1 MFYTGQV
8 ALVGLSALAHSYKQ
22 GYDRMSKFLDRM
34 EQISRGTQAPL
45 GFGVARPEKI
55 PGMALVGLITSN
67 HPSGVSTVADLA
79 PDAALVAG
87 GPGQASASELAEP
100 LGAALPWG
108 VRATSMTQE
117 EVQAYQESGC
127 DLLAFPLEG
136 TPVSAVASDEIARIL
151 CVDPDINERQLR
163 AIMALPVDMLLLS
176 MSGHSGPWTLSEL
189 AAVGSVSRRAGE
201 KYILVEVSQP
211 PDGKELEVLRDIGV
225 HGLVVDVGHVT
236 SDALAGLKKRLLEM
250 PRQRPGRKGRRNAI
264 VPSSAFLSVEVPGR
278 EEEEDDDE

>member
-1 MFYTGQV
+1 MIDDGPTAQP
-8 ALVGLSALAHSYKQ
+8 GLSALAYSHRQ
-22 GYDRMSKFLDRM
+22 GNDRMSKFLDRM
-34 EQISRGTQAPL
+34 EQIGRGTQAPL

-67 HPSGVSTVADLA
+67 YSTGVSAVAELA

-87 GPGQASASELAEP
+87 GPGPASVSELAEP
-100 LGAALPWG
+100 LGSALPWG
-108 VRATSMTQE
+108 VRATSMTPE

-151 CVDPDINERQLR
+151 CVDPGIEERELR

>member
-1 MFYTGQV
+1 MIDDGPTAQP
-8 ALVGLSALAHSYKQ
+8 GLSALAYSHRQ
-22 GYDRMSKFLDRM
+22 GNDRMSKFLDRM
-34 EQISRGTQAPL
+34 EQIGRGTQAPL

-67 HPSGVSTVADLA
+67 YSTGVSAVAELA

-87 GPGQASASELAEP
+87 GPGPASVSELAEP
-100 LGAALPWG
+100 LGSALPWG
-108 VRATSMTQE
+108 VRATSMTPE

-151 CVDPDINERQLR
+151 CVDPGIEERELR

-189 AAVGSVSRRAGE
+189 AAVGSVSRRAGGKVHSGGGLPTPRWQRIGGPARYRRPRFGGGRGACNFGCAGRVKE
-201 KYILVEVSQP
+201 KITGNATAAAGAQGPAQCNCTFFGFLV
-211 PDGKELEVLRDIGV
+211 G
-225 HGLVVDVGHVT
+225 
-236 SDALAGLKKRLLEM
+236 
-250 PRQRPGRKGRRNAI
+250 
-264 VPSSAFLSVEVPGR
+264 
-278 EEEEDDDE
+278 